1 MYFSNDNGIKKLL
14 SSDVE
19 NLLCTGFGF
28 TEGPIWIPDDECLLF
43 SDIPSNKIHRW
54 RPNTTVAEIYRDPS
68 GHSNGL
74 TLNLN
79 GEVIACEHSGRRVS
93 FAHYN
98 EPQKSIVDKY
108 DNSLFNSPN
117 DVVIHS
123 SGSVYF
129 TDPTYGLRNP
139 PAPGMARQG
148 EAGAVKELSMQGVY
162 VVYPDT
168 NEAILLTDEFSEPNG
183 LAFSPD
189 ESFLYI
195 GDSQDSIIKRFN
207 VTNEGTISNGEIFVD
222 MRADDRQGVP
232 DGMKVD
238 ENGFLWTTGSGGVWV
253 IEPNGNVLGQFE
265 LNEHAANITFGGSD
279 FSTLFLTAQTS
290 VYSVETNVRG
300 IAPGSR

>member
-1 MYFSNDNGIKKLL
+1 MEFSNNKGL
-14 SSDVE
+14 S
-19 NLLCTGFGF
+19 NLISSTTETRLCTGFGF
-28 TEGPIWIPDDECLLF
+28 TEGPVWIPDDECLLF

-54 RPNTTVAEIYRDPS
+54 RPNTNVAEIYRDPS
-68 GHSNGL
+68 RHSNGL

-79 GEVIACEHSGRRVS
+79 GEVVACEHSGRRVS
-93 FAHYN
+93 FAKYN
-98 EPQKSIVDKY
+98 APQKSIVEKY
-108 DNSLFNSPN
+108 ENLLFNSPN
-117 DVVIHS
+117 DVIIHS
-123 SGSVYF
+123 SGAVYF

-162 VVYPDT
+162 VVYPGT

-183 LAFSPD
+183 LTFSPD
-189 ESFLYI
+189 ESYLYI
-195 GDSQDSIIKRFN
+195 GDSQDSIIKRF
-207 VTNEGTISNGEIFVD
+207 VMKDDGTISDGEIFVD
-222 MRADDRQGVP
+222 MRDDHRRGVP

-238 ENGFLWTTGSGGVWV
+238 ENGFLWTTGAGGVWV
-253 IEPNGNVLGQFE
+253 VEPNGEVLGQFE
-265 LNEHAANITFGGSD
+265 LNEHAANITFGGSN